1 MDPEI
6 LALATRLGVTPEV
19 AQSIYNEGHAAGRMA
34 PRITN
39 VQARAGD
46 VAKQINRD
54 WYHEARKRQMSMS
67 ALLEERDP
75 SDQYDDWIDDPSEP
89 TGRRRMD
96 AFERQ
101 LEVANIRT
109 RPDVRNGI
117 PAHTVE
123 RFYASDSPASP
134 MLFPEF
140 INRSIRA
147 ALLEPSLLDE
157 LVAIRTLIDSNVY
170 RSFRITEEPA
180 QSRLQRMTEG
190 AEPRRVSITGAEE
203 VARLHK
209 FGVALQMSYEF
220 IRRMEIDLFAFH
232 LQRIAQQN
240 DLDKAAVAIH
250 TAVNGD
256 ANANTAAEVFQHQAD
271 LDGTGTTLEFKPYIR
286 FLSKFR
292 MPYRATTLFGQ
303 EDAIVDLMT
312 LSVGNSNI
320 PLLQW
325 TALVGGIGSTSAP
338 RFSQLQ
344 TRAFIHDDA
353 PAAALVAIDRARSLQ
368 MLMEIGAELT
378 EVDKIIAKQLNEVVI
393 TEVTG
398 FAILDQAA
406 TKVLDL
412 SS

>member
-19 AQSIYNEGHAAGRMA
+19 AQSIYNEGHAAGRVA

-46 VAKQINRD
+46 LAKQINRD
-54 WYHEARKRQMSMS
+54 WYHEARRRQMSLS
-67 ALLEERDP
+67 ALLEERDA
-75 SDQYDDWIDDPSEP
+75 SEQYDDWIDDPTEP

-140 INRSIRA
+140 INRSIRS

-170 RSFRITEEPA
+170 KSFRVTDDPA

-190 AEPRRVSITGAEE
+190 GEPRRVRITGAEE
-203 VARLHK
+203 VARLYK
-209 FGVALQMSYEF
+209 FGVALQMSYEVV
-220 IRRMEIDLFAFH
+220 RRMELDLFAFH

-240 DLDKAAVAIH
+240 DLDKAAVALH
-250 TAVNGD
+250 TIVNGD
-256 ANANTAAEVFQHQAD
+256 GNANTAAEVFEHQAD
-271 LDGTGTTLEFKPYIR
+271 LDATAAPLEFKPWIR
-286 FLSKFR
+286 YLSKFR
-292 MPYRATTLFGQ
+292 MPYRATTIFGQ
-303 EDAIVDLMT
+303 EDAIVDLLT

-320 PLLQW
+320 PLMQW
-325 TALVGGIGSTSAP
+325 TALVGGIGTTSVP
-338 RFSQLQ
+338 RFSQLA

-353 PAAALVAIDRARSLQ
+353 PADALVATDRTRALQ
-368 MLMEIGAELT
+368 MLMEIGAEMT

-393 TEVTG
+393 SEVTG
-398 FAILDQAA
+398 FAVLDGAA
-406 TKVLDL
+406 SKVLDL